1 MALEISEE
9 HPCTKNINRILRTEK
24 TSLLATKKILL
35 MRTYFLTYSISL
47 FVCYAWV
54 IVCLGNFVAAQ
65 NVAPVLSLSEWF

>member
-9 HPCTKNINRILRTEK
+9 HPCTKNINRILRSEK

-54 IVCLGNFVAAQ
+54 IVFRKFVAAQ